1 MARTTEQIVA
11 SRLGELEMLN
21 LSLLAQLEQARDEIE
36 RMKAAVPVD
45 LSNNQQQMGLGPVPL
60 RKREM

>member
-36 RMKAAVPVD
+36 RMKASVPVD
-45 LSNNQQQMGLGPVPL
+45 LSNNQQQHGPVPL